1 MRLLQAIGMDPGDSE
16 MMRELVAEATADG
29 IKRAVSDPALWAA
42 ASEGMR
48 MHAANEA
55 GGWLLSGM
63 KAMFSRIAWIA
74 LIVLAVYSVGG
85 WGGVVALFK
94 SSGGSN

>member
-1 MRLLQAIGMDPGDSE
+1 MDPGDSE

-48 MHAANEA
+48 QHAANEA

-63 KAMFSRIAWIA
+63 KAAFSRVMWVA
-74 LIVLAVYSVGG
+74 LIGLAVYMVGG
-85 WGGVVALFK
+85 WTALAALFK

>member
-1 MRLLQAIGMDPGDSE
+1 MDPGDSE

-55 GGWLLSGM
+55 GGWLLSGV
-63 KAMFSRIAWIA
+63 KAMLSRVMWVA
-74 LIVLAVYSVGG
+74 LIGLAVYMVGG
-85 WGGVVALFK
+85 WTALAALFK
-94 SSGGSN
+94 SSGGSH